1 MRLLIK
7 VSGVRVSDGSPT
19 KEGQPCGCPSFV
31 ANLFNDLNS
40 QRQKTKCF
48 LPLAA
53 FASAAEHRRF
63 ATKRFCDLKIPHGKT
78 GKARIKMP
86 VPVRHFNSAAEY
98 VCVVSRMKSELA
110 MAQTGVQSLRYKCFA
125 FVPDLFNDSDSQR
138 AAFASAVCSS
148 VCSISQGC

>member
-1 MRLLIK
+1 
-7 VSGVRVSDGSPT
+7 
-19 KEGQPCGCPSFV
+19 
-31 ANLFNDLNS
+31 LNS

-63 ATKRFCDLKIPHGKT
+63 AAKRFCDLKIPHGKI

-110 MAQTGVQSLRYKCFA
+110 MAQTGVQSLRYKSIA
-125 FVPDLFNDSDSQR
+125 FVPDLFNGSDSQR
-138 AAFASAVCSS
+138 AAFASVLFIRLS
-148 VCSISQGC
+148 SISQGC